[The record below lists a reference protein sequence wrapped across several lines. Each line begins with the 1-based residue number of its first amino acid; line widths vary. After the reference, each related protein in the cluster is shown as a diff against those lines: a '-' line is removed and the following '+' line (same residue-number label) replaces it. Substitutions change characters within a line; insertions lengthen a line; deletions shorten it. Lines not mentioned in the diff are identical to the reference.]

1 MTDDRALM
9 AERSTWDFDWRPADF
24 AALDRPDVYAWSYT
38 GGWAGARGVGRATWR
53 DREVASKLPEIAAFF
68 ARQGRSI
75 RWYVGPSTTSREL
88 VRILSER
95 TTEVHEPR
103 LMSVAIGDANFRINE
118 AVEIRRVTAGPLI
131 REVIDAA
138 FPEFTPERR
147 EASIAE
153 CDAYLSGGR
162 RGGRLAAFIDAELVG
177 FASWRDASDGRCVQ
191 LVGAWTK
198 PSQRGR
204 GVYSTLTAFRLAR
217 ARERGL
223 GLAVIVADPT
233 TSGPIVAKGG
243 FADHG
248 HLQIF
253 RDVRL

>member
-1 MTDDRALM
+1 MDERALM
-9 AERSTWDFDWRPADF
+9 AERSTFDFDWRPADF
-24 AALDRPDVYAWSYT
+24 ASIDRPDVYAWSYT
-38 GGWAGARGVGRATWR
+38 GGWAGSRGVGRATWR
-53 DREVASKLPEIAAFF
+53 DRELASRLPEIAAFF
-68 ARQGRSI
+68 ARHARSI

-88 VRILSER
+88 VRILKER
-95 TTEVHEPR
+95 TTELHEPR
-103 LMSVAIGDANFRINE
+103 LMSIAIPDARLRISD
-118 AVEIRRVTAGPLI
+118 AVEIRRVTAGPLV
-131 REVIDAA
+131 REIIEAA
-138 FPEFTPERR
+138 FPEFTPDRR
-147 EASIAE
+147 EASIIE

-162 RGGRLAAFIDAELVG
+162 RGGRLAAFIDGELVG
-177 FASWRDASDGRCVQ
+177 FASWRDAGDGGSLQ

-223 GLAVIVADPT
+223 GVAVIVADPT
-233 TSGPIVAKGG
+233 TSAPIVAKAG

-248 HLQIF
+248 PLLIF